1 MDTVRPWRR
10 GLLCNPCPPMTGSV
24 IQARKLTLQRGAL
37 RSAALSVVQGT
48 GCPRK
53 LSWVGLRIS
62 ISDPSINPLGE
73 LRPGPSAFLFGHC
86 PLLPALC
93 LVTKKQAACNWKRT
107 SRLGKGRR
115 LGQKLYAWVFL
126 PWANSYCKI
135 IALFKKHALQV
146 HSMHSFW

>member
-1 MDTVRPWRR
+1 MQSLPSRDWLGHPSKEVDAAAWCLKECSPECRPRHR
-10 GLLCNPCPPMTGSV
+10 LPEEAVLGGPS
-24 IQARKLTLQRGAL
+24 
-37 RSAALSVVQGT
+37 
-48 GCPRK
+48 
-53 LSWVGLRIS
+53 IS